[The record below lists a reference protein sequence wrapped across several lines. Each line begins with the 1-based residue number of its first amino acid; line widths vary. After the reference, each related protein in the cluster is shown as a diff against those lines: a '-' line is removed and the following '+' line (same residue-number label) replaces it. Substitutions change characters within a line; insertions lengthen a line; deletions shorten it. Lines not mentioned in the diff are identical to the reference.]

1 MVINCAIVEDESIT
15 RSMIEALAK
24 RTGFLSIEK
33 SFENPIEAVH
43 WLNQNQVEL
52 IFLDIEMPG
61 FNGLQVIK
69 SLVYKPYIIII
80 SSNTSYAF
88 DAIQLSVVD
97 YLKKPIDEYSRF
109 LQSVSKVVAL
119 TQGSLANEDVP
130 DLFIKEE
137 SLLVRISIPDINWVE
152 AFGDYVKIYTE
163 KKVHV
168 SYGALK
174 KIEEKLPKS
183 KFVKVHRSFIVN
195 IQKITN
201 IDNSNLLIGNRTIPV
216 SDNYK
221 KQLIEGIKIFN

>member
-221 KQLIEGIKIFN
+221 KQLIDGIKIFN

>member
-1 MVINCAIVEDESIT
+1 MVIDCAVVEDESIT
-15 RSMIEALAK
+15 RSMIEGMAK
-24 RTGFLSIEK
+24 RTGFISIAK
-33 SFENPIEAVH
+33 SFEDPIEAVH

-69 SLVYKPYIIII
+69 SLVYKPYVIII

-97 YLKKPIDEYSRF
+97 YLKKPVDEYARF

-119 TQGSLANEDVP
+119 KKKNAPVEDNS

-137 SLLVRISIPDINWVE
+137 SLLVRISMNEINWVE
-152 AFGDYVKIYTE
+152 AFGDYVKIHTE
-163 KKVHV
+163 KKVHI

-174 KIEEKLPKS
+174 KIEEKLPKR
-183 KFVKVHRSFIVN
+183 KFVKVHRSFIIN

-201 IDNSNLLIGNRTIPV
+201 IDSNNLVIGGRTIPI

-221 KQLIEGIKIFN
+221 KPLMESIRIFS

>member
-24 RTGFLSIEK
+24 RTGFLTIKK

-52 IFLDIEMPG
+52 LFLDIEMPG
-61 FNGLQVIK
+61 FSGLQVIK
-69 SLVYKPYIIII
+69 SLVYKPHIIII

-97 YLKKPIDEYSRF
+97 YLKKPVDEYARF
-109 LQSVSKVVAL
+109 LQSVSKVVVL
-119 TQGSLANEDVP
+119 KQGSLATEEVH

-152 AFGDYVKIYTE
+152 AFGDYVKIHTE
-163 KKVHV
+163 KKVYV

-201 IDNSNLLIGNRTIPV
+201 IDNSNLLIGSRTIPV

-221 KQLIEGIKIFN
+221 KQLMESIKIFN

>member
-1 MVINCAIVEDESIT
+1 MVIDCAVVEDESIT
-15 RSMIEALAK
+15 RAMIEGMAK
-24 RTGFLSIEK
+24 RTGFLSIAN
-33 SFENPIEAVH
+33 SFEDPIEAVH

-69 SLVYKPYIIII
+69 SLVYKPYVIII

-97 YLKKPIDEYSRF
+97 YLKKPVDEYSRF

-119 TQGSLANEDVP
+119 KKKNAPVEDTP

-137 SLLVRISIPDINWVE
+137 SLLVRIGMNEINWVE
-152 AFGDYVKIYTE
+152 AFGDYVKIHTE
-163 KKVHV
+163 KKVHI

-174 KIEEKLPKS
+174 KIEEKLPKG
-183 KFVKVHRSFIVN
+183 KFIKVHRSFIIN

-201 IDNSNLLIGNRTIPV
+201 IDNNNLVIGGRTIPI

-221 KQLIEGIKIFN
+221 KQLLESIRIFS